1 MSLRKALITLGVVI
15 ALLGLAVIG
24 IQKTPGLDWRARV
37 VLLKLRGQIVDLS
50 WGEMLRMLRPG
61 SGYYLQPMVLTG
73 SAYSAIANPFV
84 SESDIAAGA
93 TIFRSRCGLCHG
105 SDARGGAGARLRRG
119 RGARGAKD
127 TALLPGWTAPPPPR
141 TPRPPPRAAR

>member
-1 MSLRKALITLGVVI
+1 MSLRKTLIALGVVI

-105 SDARGGAGARLRRG
+105 SDAR
-119 RGARGAKD
+119 
-127 TALLPGWTAPPPPR
+127 
-141 TPRPPPRAAR
+141 

>member
-1 MSLRKALITLGVVI
+1 MSLRKTLIALGVVV

-84 SESDIAAGA
+84 SESDIVAGGA
-93 TIFRSRCGLCHG
+93 TFPARVGPGSRAH
-105 SDARGGAGARLRRG
+105 ARGGGGCAQPA
-119 RGARGAKD
+119 
-127 TALLPGWTAPPPPR
+127 
-141 TPRPPPRAAR
+141 